1 MKVYLVVEMN
11 CNPKVSEV
19 SEISVKSFSDEEVAK
34 KFFLEQVEK
43 NGRRT
48 VRVGYKKVLSPMESY
63 ELEEIWQNKVWQNF
77 DIGPTKEK
85 YLKIVFLESMID
97 SERNAGLGF
106 WFA

>member
-1 MKVYLVVEMN
+1 MN

-19 SEISVKSFSDEEVAK
+19 SEISVKSFADEEVAK